1 MDVKYSMEASSRPS
15 RPGAFLRFCGVAL
28 RHTHCMMLDGSALP
42 REHAT
47 EKTRYPEKEN
57 TFFSGPAWI
66 FG

>member
-1 MDVKYSMEASSRPS
+1 MVVKYSMEASSRPS
-15 RPGAFLRFCGVAL
+15 RPGAFFRFCGVAAG
-28 RHTHCMMLDGSALP
+28 HTHCMMLDGSALP

-47 EKTRYPEKEN
+47 EKIRYPEKEN

>member
-15 RPGAFLRFCGVAL
+15 RPGAFLRFCGVAAG
-28 RHTHCMMLDGSALP
+28 HTHCMMLDGSALL